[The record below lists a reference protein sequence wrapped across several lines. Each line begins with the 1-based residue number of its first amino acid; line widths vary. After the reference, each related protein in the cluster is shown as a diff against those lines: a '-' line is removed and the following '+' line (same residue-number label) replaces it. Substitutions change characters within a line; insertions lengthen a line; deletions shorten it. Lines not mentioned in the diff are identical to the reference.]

1 MVFVFLKN
9 QNDVCLLL
17 PNHKNYRTQNVFFF
31 LLTSRKLKV
40 YCLTVKLY
48 FFFFFLGYGPFL
60 KSLLNLLHYC
70 FCFIILAFLATGMW
84 DLSSRSGIKPA
95 RPALEGEVLT
105 TGPPGRSLTQI
116 LWKTTENVQN
126 FKRWY
131 TNLRCSVKDLSIQS
145 ETRWAMNTRKSKVL
159 KTAVILNWELMVGLQ

>member
-1 MVFVFLKN
+1 MMCVFFCQITRTTELRMFFFFAYFQETKS
-9 QNDVCLLL
+9 LLL
-17 PNHKNYRTQNVFFF
+17 NCK
-31 LLTSRKLKV
+31 
-40 YCLTVKLY
+40 TV

-105 TGPPGRSLTQI
+105 TGPPGESSDLTYWHSRFLSLA
-116 LWKTTENVQN
+116 
-126 FKRWY
+126 
-131 TNLRCSVKDLSIQS
+131 C
-145 ETRWAMNTRKSKVL
+145 
-159 KTAVILNWELMVGLQ
+159 